1 MSNESLALLVVL
13 TLILI
18 LPWLAALSLRV
29 WTLRSSPPPSSSHPN
44 LPQPVPQ
51 EPPPSP
57 WTDPARFLRDR
68 EVLAVRREMS
78 LHPQPQP
85 VSVETR
91 SGPPLPELA
100 GPTLYWTTSLSLPAD
115 VVMEAQAGNL
125 VAVLTL
131 GTLTAHS
138 LAFYRSGGRSG
149 GPRTMPN
156 VEETPWPGPTL
167 LKTSA
172 SPGAST
178 STTEAG
184 PADGPT
190 PSPEDCPWCRGFR
203 LDTPYLGGPHWP
215 ACPHST
221 LPPPP
226 SPEKYRCCEA
236 CGLVAP
242 EGVHY
247 SWCAELK
254 RNRDA
259 AP

>member
-13 TLILI
+13 TLILV

-44 LPQPVPQ
+44 LPQPVLLEGDQPLTLSR
-51 EPPPSP
+51 E
-57 WTDPARFLRDR
+57 DPLAFLKDR
-68 EVLAVRREMS
+68 EVLAVRREML
-78 LHPQPQP
+78 LHPQPLD
-85 VSVETR
+85 VSIETPSAPSPAR
-91 SGPPLPELA
+91 LG
-100 GPTLYWTTSLSLPAD
+100 GPTPYWTTSLSLPAD

-167 LKTSA
+167 SKTSA

-184 PADGPT
+184 PAAGPT
-190 PSPEDCPWCRGFR
+190 PSPEEEHYRTCPDCLFR
-203 LDTPYLGGPHWP
+203 
-215 ACPHST
+215 
-221 LPPPP
+221 
-226 SPEKYRCCEA
+226 SPGAHLHVE
-236 CGLVAP
+236 
-242 EGVHY
+242 
-247 SWCAELK
+247 WCASL
-254 RNRDA
+254 RRVRDA

>member
-29 WTLRSSPPPSSSHPN
+29 WTLHSSPPWTLRH
-44 LPQPVPQ
+44 LDLQ
-51 EPPPSP
+51 EPTQPPSLSQEELQP
-57 WTDPARFLRDR
+57 YL
-68 EVLAVRREMS
+68 EEQEQMAVRREMS
-78 LHPQPQP
+78 LRPQPQH
-85 VSVETR
+85 VSIETQ
-91 SGPPLPELA
+91 SVSPLTEPA
-100 GPTLYWTTSLSLPAD
+100 GLKPYWTRSLSLPAD
-115 VVMEAQAGNL
+115 VVMAAQAGNL

-131 GTLTAHS
+131 GTLTDHS
-138 LAFYRSGGRSG
+138 LAFFRSGGRSG

-226 SPEKYRCCEA
+226 SPEKYRCCES

-254 RNRDA
+254 RKRDA